1 VSHWVIFDS
10 PVWRSRPRPIPVP
23 DDVPDADRD
32 RWVREEIRHRAI
44 RHWRPRGTVPTAR
57 YVTVTLDADGRGQV
71 LAGDRVR
78 GRFHVE
84 QVAGRVVLDLPRS
97 RGGHL
102 RTGTTGTTGTAAT
115 GTDG

>member
-1 VSHWVIFDS
+1 MSHWIIFDS
-10 PVWRSRPRPIPVP
+10 PVWSARPRPIPVP

-32 RWVREEIRHRAI
+32 RWVRDEIRRRAVK
-44 RHWRPRGTVPTAR
+44 HWRPTGTAAGSGR
-57 YVTVTLDADGRGQV
+57 DLAVTLDGQGHGQV
-71 LAGDRVR
+71 LTGDRVR

-102 RTGTTGTTGTAAT
+102 RTGAT